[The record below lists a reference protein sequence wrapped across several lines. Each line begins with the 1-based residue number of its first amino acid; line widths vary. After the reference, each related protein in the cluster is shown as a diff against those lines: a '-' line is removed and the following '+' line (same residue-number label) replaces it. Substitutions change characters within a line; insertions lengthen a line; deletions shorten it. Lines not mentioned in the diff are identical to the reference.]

1 MKVLLINPP
10 IRESYPPN
18 CFPLGLAYI
27 AAVLQK
33 AGYDVQVLDI
43 NAYRYKFED
52 IKIMVNW
59 DTFNV
64 IGITGMVTQYAYIKK
79 LIQFLKEYHPNI
91 KIIVGGPI
99 GSTVPKL
106 MLEKTGT
113 DICIVGEGEIT
124 IVELLSAIKNNKKLN
139 SIDGLAFKKDNKIIF
154 TKPREL
160 IKDLDTIPFPTW
172 DLFPVDIYV
181 NYSVT
186 GYDKNSRNMAV
197 LTSRGCPFACSFCWD
212 TFGKKVRFRS
222 PGNVIEEF
230 KILKEKYNINRI
242 NPYDETFTVNKKR
255 AIDICNLMIKEKIN
269 FKWDCGARVNCIDEE
284 LLLKLKEAGVDFILY
299 GIESG
304 SQIILDEMNK
314 KTTIEQ
320 AHKALQMTKKL
331 GIEIVT
337 PLIIGFPSESKETIQ
352 ESIDFFTKENIYC
365 GEAFFPTPHPGAPL
379 YEYTMKKGLIE
390 DEEKYLETLGEFT
403 NLHINLTNMSDEELI
418 CLKKNAE
425 KKIFISYFIKNLHKL
440 PLKIIKQIQTLGF
453 KRFVSNI
460 KEYLNMVKG

>member
-10 IRESYPPN
+10 IRENYPPN

-33 AGYDVQVLDI
+33 TGHDVQVLDI

-64 IGITGMVTQYAYIKK
+64 IGITGMVTQYSYIKK
-79 LIQFLKEYHPNI
+79 LTLFLKEYHPNI

-124 IVELLSAIKNNKKLN
+124 IVELLSALN
-139 SIDGLAFKKDNKIIF
+139 RFKPFTSVDGIAYKENDKVIF

-160 IKDLDTIPFPTW
+160 IKDLDTIPFPAW

-197 LTSRGCPFACSFCWD
+197 LTSRGCYGRCSFCWD

-222 PGNVIEEF
+222 PKNVIEEF

-242 NPYDETFTVNKKR
+242 NPYDETFTANKKR
-255 AIDICNLMIKEKIN
+255 VIEICDLMIKEKLN
-269 FKWDCGARVNCIDEE
+269 FKWDCGARVNTVDEE
-284 LLLKLKEAGVDFILY
+284 LLKKLKEAGVDYMLY

-304 SQIILDEMNK
+304 SQTILNEMHKDIK
-314 KTTIEQ
+314 KEQ
-320 AHKALQMTKKL
+320 ATKAIRMTRKL
-331 GIEIVT
+331 GIEMIT
-337 PLIIGFPSESKETIQ
+337 PLMIGFPSESKETIQ

-425 KKIFISYFIKNLHKL
+425 KKIFISYFIKNIHKL

-453 KRFVSNI
+453 KRFFSNVSEYIGLI
-460 KEYLNMVKG
+460 K